1 MKKLAWR
8 FGAWSLL
15 MIGILALPA
24 PAQEKPEKARVAV
37 ATSSM
42 AFLVP
47 FIAKDRGFYLK
58 QGAEVELIQMRP
70 NIAVAALLSGDIDYI
85 ELIGSAIRSAA
96 RGLPIRAIS
105 TSIKSPFFSVI
116 AQNKFKSV
124 KDLKGATIGIASIGG
139 TSHISTRLTL
149 KEFGLDPEKDVKLIA
164 IGDEKLI
171 YDAFKIGRTEA
182 VVLAPPYSIQ
192 LKREGFPVLANTAQ
206 YVTIPFSGLGTTL
219 DRIKSNRAQIKKL
232 LKAEIEALRYLRDNP
247 AGTVE
252 VIRKRFS
259 MDKTARES
267 YDVVVDAFSRDGR
280 VPLDGVDIL
289 LQIEKDQKLI
299 PTTVTP
305 KMVVDAS
312 LVEEALKELGGPG
325 GVTQHCGIGSRVES
339 VTPNEQIKKCNRWE
353 SPPEPGTVKAN
364 AGPNHQCRNDTKP
377 KKML

>member
-1 MKKLAWR
+1 MKKIAWR

-139 TSHISTRLTL
+139 TNHISTRLTL

-192 LKREGFPVLANTAQ
+192 LKREGFPILANTAQ

-259 MDKTARES
+259 MDDKTAQES

-312 LVEEALKELGGPG
+312 LVEEALKELGG
-325 GVTQHCGIGSRVES
+325 
-339 VTPNEQIKKCNRWE
+339 K
-353 SPPEPGTVKAN
+353 
-364 AGPNHQCRNDTKP
+364 
-377 KKML
+377 

>member
-1 MKKLAWR
+1 MTKLAWR

-105 TSIKSPFFSVI
+105 TSIKSPFFSII

-139 TSHISTRLTL
+139 TNHISTRLTL

-171 YDAFKIGRTEA
+171 YDAFKIGRTDA

-192 LKREGFPVLANTAQ
+192 LKREGFPILANTAQ

-259 MDKTARES
+259 MDDKTAQES

-312 LVEEALKELGGPG
+312 LVEEALKELGG
-325 GVTQHCGIGSRVES
+325 
-339 VTPNEQIKKCNRWE
+339 K
-353 SPPEPGTVKAN
+353 
-364 AGPNHQCRNDTKP
+364 
-377 KKML
+377 

>member
-105 TSIKSPFFSVI
+105 TSIKSPFFSII

-139 TSHISTRLTL
+139 TNHISTRLTL

-171 YDAFKIGRTEA
+171 YDAFKIGRTDA

-192 LKREGFPVLANTAQ
+192 LKREGFPILANTAQ

-259 MDKTARES
+259 MDDKTARES

-280 VPLDGVDIL
+280 IPLDGVDIL

-305 KMVVDAS
+305 QMVVDAS
-312 LVEEALKELGGPG
+312 LVEETSKEMGG
-325 GVTQHCGIGSRVES
+325 
-339 VTPNEQIKKCNRWE
+339 K
-353 SPPEPGTVKAN
+353 
-364 AGPNHQCRNDTKP
+364 
-377 KKML
+377 

>member
-1 MKKLAWR
+1 MKKLAWP

-139 TSHISTRLTL
+139 TNHISTRLTL

-171 YDAFKIGRTEA
+171 YDAFKIGRTDA

-192 LKREGFPVLANTAQ
+192 LKREGFPILANTAQ

-259 MDKTARES
+259 MDDKTAQES

-312 LVEEALKELGGPG
+312 LVEEALKELGG
-325 GVTQHCGIGSRVES
+325 
-339 VTPNEQIKKCNRWE
+339 K
-353 SPPEPGTVKAN
+353 
-364 AGPNHQCRNDTKP
+364 
-377 KKML
+377 